1 MKIVIDATFNPHGGS
16 LVHLKEFILNLK
28 NRVSPGNLVIYIKKE
43 NISLIGTETLKGC
56 DIKIA
61 TLPSVN
67 RFFWILWLQFVLPFK
82 IMLLKYDIL
91 FSPGNISPILK
102 TTKIKAQWV
111 ATIGPFY
118 KMVYLGLNF
127 KDRMLLHLN
136 KLLMLFS
143 MMSSNMVIHESKY
156 SLDLFT
162 SKYKLKKDQQYLIEC
177 GKSNFFYHD
186 LDKDKV
192 SNKSIL
198 EIQPEDLLCVSHF
211 YPYKNLERMVL
222 AFDAFLKKSDTK
234 NVKLLMCGLP
244 TFKSYYFD
252 IVSLTKQ
259 LKYPDNI
266 VFVGGVDQVDLRYA
280 YSRCKF
286 MIFPSLC
293 ESSGYTLIEA
303 MSCGTALIAT
313 KLTAIPYTC
322 EDAAL
327 YFDAFDVNDLC
338 QKMQILNSDVTLQTE
353 LRKKSIER
361 KDSLLNFNESADL
374 FHKYLSQLI

>member
-28 NRVSPGNLVIYIKKE
+28 NRVSPEYLVIYIKKE
-43 NISLIGTETLKGC
+43 NIGLIGEETLKGC
-56 DIKIA
+56 DVKIA
-61 TLPSVN
+61 TIRSVN
-67 RFFWILWLQFVLPFK
+67 RFFWILWVQFILPFK
-82 IMLLKYDIL
+82 IMFLRYDVL

-111 ATIGPFY
+111 ATIGPFD

-127 KDRMLLHLN
+127 KDRMLLTFN
-136 KLLMLFS
+136 KLLMLIS
-143 MMSSNMVIHESKY
+143 MMSSNLVIHESKY
-156 SLDLFT
+156 SLDLFIT
-162 SKYKLKKDQQYLIEC
+162 KYKLKKDKQYLIEC
-177 GKSNFFYHD
+177 GKNDFFYHN
-186 LDKDKV
+186 LDRDKV
-192 SNKSIL
+192 TNTSIL
-198 EIQPEDLLCVSHF
+198 EIQSDDLLCVSHF

-222 AFDAFLKKSDTK
+222 AFDAFLEKNENK
-234 NVKLLMCGLP
+234 NVKLVFCGLP
-244 TFKSYYFD
+244 TFESYYLY

-259 LKYPDNI
+259 LKHPDNI
-266 VFVGGVDQVDLRYA
+266 VFAGGVGQVDLRYA

-313 KLTAIPYTC
+313 KLTAVPYTC

-327 YFDAFDVNDLC
+327 YFDGFDVDDLC
-338 QKMQILNSDVTLQTE
+338 QKMKILNSDTSLQTE

-361 KDSLLNFNESADL
+361 KDSLLNFNESANL
-374 FHKYLSQLI
+374 FHQYLSQLI